1 VPLNKLTIKDKFP
14 ILVIDDLLDELSGAQ
29 FFTKLDLRSGYH
41 QIRMKESNIPKTT
54 FLTYEGHYEFLVMP
68 FGLCNAPSTFQ
79 SLMNHVF
86 HPFLRH
92 FVLVFFDDILIY
104 SKTWKDHLTHV
115 DQVLSL
121 LAQHQLFLKQSK
133 CAFGASEVEYLGH
146 LVGKDG
152 VRVDPKKIEA
162 MQDWPHPKTLKS
174 LRGFLG
180 LTGYYRKFVKNYG
193 KIAAPLTAL
202 LKKNSFTWTP
212 AADQA
217 FQTLKMAMC
226 TTPVLALPDF
236 TKTFVLECDA
246 SGKGIGAVLMQE
258 GRPLAFTSKQLSEK
272 NLSKP
277 IYEKEMLAI
286 LHAVELWHPYL
297 LGQRFQIKTDHQS
310 LKYFLEQRISSQEQQ
325 KWVTK
330 LFGYD
335 YEIIYKKGK
344 DNVVADALSR
354 KYEDE
359 GSLFSLSFIVPDWL
373 QVVHQEWLQDPKSSH
388 LIQQLK
394 NKEQA
399 PPGYSW
405 LQDEL
410 RYKGRLYLSKQSKLK
425 SMVLFELHATPTAG
439 HSGFTKTYDRVKR
452 SFFWDGMKQ
461 DIRQFVAE
469 CEVCQCNKGETV
481 KSPSTL
487 QLLPIPPDIWKDISM
502 DFITDLPKSGNK
514 SMIMVVVDRLSKYAH
529 FCALPHPFTASTVAQ
544 IFMDQVFKLHG
555 MPKSIVS
562 DRDPN
567 FTSNF
572 WQELFKLQGTQLHL
586 SSAYHP

>member
-1 VPLNKLTIKDKFP
+1 
-14 ILVIDDLLDELSGAQ
+14 
-29 FFTKLDLRSGYH
+29 
-41 QIRMKESNIPKTT
+41 MKEADIPKMAFRTH
-54 FLTYEGHYEFLVMP
+54 EGHYDFLVMP

-104 SKTWKDHLTHV
+104 RKTWTDHLTHV
-115 DQVLSL
+115 DQVLHL
-121 LAQHQLFLKQSK
+121 LSQHQLFLKQSK

-162 MQDWPHPKTLKS
+162 MQDWPHPKTLKI
-174 LRGFLG
+174 LHGFLG

-212 AADQA
+212 ATAQA
-217 FQTLKMAMC
+217 FQTLNMAMC

-246 SGKGIGAVLMQE
+246 SGKGIGVVLMQE
-258 GRPLAFTSKQLSEK
+258 GRPLAFTSKQLSER
-272 NLSKP
+272 NLGKP

-286 LHAVELWHPYL
+286 LHVIDLWHPYL
-297 LGQRFQIKTDHQS
+297 LGQHFQIKTDHQS
-310 LKYFLEQRISSQEQQ
+310 LKYFLEQCISSPEQQ

-354 KYEDE
+354 KYEEE

-373 QVVHQEWLQDPKSSH
+373 QVVRQEWLQDPKSLH
-388 LIQQLK
+388 LIQQLQT
-394 NKEQA
+394 NAPA

-410 RYKGRLYLSKQSKLK
+410 RYKGHLYLSKQSKLK
-425 SMVLFELHATPTAG
+425 STVLSELHATPTAG
-439 HSGFTKTYDRVKR
+439 HSRFTKTYDRVKR

-461 DIRQFVAE
+461 DIRNFVAE
-469 CEVCQCNKGETV
+469 CDVCQRNKGETV
-481 KSPSTL
+481 KSLGTL
-487 QLLPIPPDIWKDISM
+487 QPLPIPPTIWKDISM
-502 DFITDLPKSGNK
+502 DFITGLPKSGNK
-514 SMIMVVVDRLSKYAH
+514 SVIMVVVDRLSKYAH
-529 FCALPHPFTASTVAQ
+529 LCALQHPFTASTWLKFSWTRSSS
-544 IFMDQVFKLHG
+544 FMACHTLLFL
-555 MPKSIVS
+555 IV
-562 DRDPN
+562 
-567 FTSNF
+567 
-572 WQELFKLQGTQLHL
+572 TQLSQAIFGKNCSSYRAPNCISAQLIIPRLMVKWKL
-586 SSAYHP
+586 STSVWKHI